1 MKASHHHLEGKLTQ
15 QELRKLSLSLGV
27 KVNLHISHLLSELFI
42 VRVRRLLKGLGRG
55 TVRRNS
61 LMVGIKGIRAAKHH
75 MGECGNL
82 PQLRKPPQ
90 QTYSISILQSIS
102 HAPQVW
108 KQQPKYLQR
117 RWLCLPQPSNIKVHF
132 HPTHPAKE
140 KGGQVLLAS
149 SPNDDWFGPTVLEDC
164 LALIFC
170 YSVNFSCWLHIW
182 HFIGSSFLNVKWNFF
197 FILKFDFVRYDLNL
211 TLLTLSLWS
220 AHAWST
226 EAQHV

>member
-1 MKASHHHLEGKLTQ
+1 MWLLRKMHMKQKTKLALWKQAITIYKGNSAQ

-90 QTYSISILQSIS
+90 QTYSIPILQSIS

-117 RWLCLPQPSNIKVHF
+117 RWLCLPQPRCISTLHTLPRRRVVKCCW
-132 HPTHPAKE
+132 HPHLTM
-140 KGGQVLLAS
+140 
-149 SPNDDWFGPTVLEDC
+149 T
-164 LALIFC
+164 
-170 YSVNFSCWLHIW
+170 
-182 HFIGSSFLNVKWNFF
+182 
-197 FILKFDFVRYDLNL
+197 DLDR
-211 TLLTLSLWS
+211 LS
-220 AHAWST
+220 
-226 EAQHV
+226 